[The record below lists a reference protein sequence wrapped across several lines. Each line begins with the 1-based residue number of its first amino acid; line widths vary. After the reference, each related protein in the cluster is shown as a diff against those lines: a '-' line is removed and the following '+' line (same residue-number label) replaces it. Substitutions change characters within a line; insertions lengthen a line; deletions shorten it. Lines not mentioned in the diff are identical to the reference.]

1 MSENKI
7 FERTI
12 AYVFFVILTI
22 TYFYAFTN
30 EPWDGQ
36 RNIVFGMWVS
46 YMMMLI
52 KLHTWPSFK
61 LWHERVFRVISLERA
76 AELELQWTTNV
87 HGDSINLLGC
97 RSLWHDARGRVY
109 RVSDMR
115 VMRTAEIQF
124 KIHSPVECSKEQFEE
139 WVNCKLDGRKVPD
152 TNPLK
157 KEVFSTLKLNII
169 HIYADQK

>member
-46 YMMMLI
+46 FMMMLI

-61 LWHERVFRVISLERA
+61 LWHERVFRVITLERA
-76 AELELQWTTNV
+76 AELQLQWTTNI
-87 HGDSINLLGC
+87 HGDSINVFGC
-97 RSLWHDARGRVY
+97 RSLWHDAIGRVY

-115 VMRTAEIQF
+115 AIHTAEIRF
-124 KIHSPVECSKEQFEE
+124 KINSPVECSKEQFEE
-139 WVNCKLDGRKVPD
+139 WIMANLNLSLVSES
-152 TNPLK
+152 NPLK
-157 KEVFSTLKLNII
+157 REKFNPVVVSIDDNAE
-169 HIYADQK
+169 QK